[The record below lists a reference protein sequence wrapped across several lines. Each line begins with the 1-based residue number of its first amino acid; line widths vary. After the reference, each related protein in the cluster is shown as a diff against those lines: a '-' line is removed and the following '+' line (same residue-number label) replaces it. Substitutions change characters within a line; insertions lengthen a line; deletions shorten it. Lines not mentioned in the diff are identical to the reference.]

1 MSRMV
6 GEKRV
11 PVTVSDVEVVCY
23 DEYVFNMY
31 FMIM

>member
-1 MSRMV
+1 MIGS
-6 GEKRV
+6 GV